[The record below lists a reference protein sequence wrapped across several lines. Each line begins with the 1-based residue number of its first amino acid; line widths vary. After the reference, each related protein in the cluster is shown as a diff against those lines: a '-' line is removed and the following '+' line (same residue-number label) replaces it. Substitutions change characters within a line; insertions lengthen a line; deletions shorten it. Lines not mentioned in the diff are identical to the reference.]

1 MKRPHCRSAV
11 FFLLIAGTKEFNKEW
26 ARIVRAA
33 LEFRMELNT
42 YVELAFNFYGFYK
55 SAVRAGSADYEACF
69 LHLLAE
75 VVVELVAVAV
85 ALADVL

>member
-1 MKRPHCRSAV
+1 
-11 FFLLIAGTKEFNKEW
+11 
-26 ARIVRAA
+26 
-33 LEFRMELNT
+33 MELNT
-42 YVELAFNFYGFYK
+42 YMELAFNFYGFYK
-55 SAVRAGSADYEACF
+55 GVVRAGSADYEACF